1 MEQLELRNTNPDFLA
16 YVQYILDND
25 VLTSKEAGITTLM
38 LDKGYDVLSEK
49 QKYVFDKMIEEHSVK
64 ECSHC
69 GQDIPWIEMA
79 AARENGGMC
88 SWCQRQWEKILR
100 D

>member
-16 YVQYILDND
+16 YVQYILDFD
-25 VLTSKEAGITTLM
+25 MPTDKEAGIAALM
-38 LDKGYDVLSEK
+38 LDKGYDALSDK
-49 QKYVFDKMIEEHSVK
+49 QKYVFEKMIEEYSVK
-64 ECSHC
+64 ECTHC
-69 GQDIPWIEMA
+69 GQKIPWIEMA

-88 SWCQRQWEKILR
+88 SWCQRQWEKTQR